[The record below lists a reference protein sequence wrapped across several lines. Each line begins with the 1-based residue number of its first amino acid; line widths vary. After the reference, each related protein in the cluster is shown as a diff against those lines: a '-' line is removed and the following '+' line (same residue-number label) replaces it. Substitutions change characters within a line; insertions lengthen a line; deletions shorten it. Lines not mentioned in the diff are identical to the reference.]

1 MNMSKLLIGVLGSLA
16 MIALN
21 APAADTVDSVN
32 TPPSQIAQQSTGPA
46 PVGAPGSTSQ
56 PNPFPS
62 SSAAGG
68 SDSNLT
74 RNEAYFAA
82 MRKCQF
88 LPSPERPDCIDQ
100 TKKKFGEM

>member
-1 MNMSKLLIGVLGSLA
+1 MSSSMITVAGLLA
-16 MIALN
+16 MV
-21 APAADTVDSVN
+21 AAAAVAEGVGKSGV
-32 TPPSQIAQQSTGPA
+32 QIAQQSTSSA
-46 PVGAPGSTSQ
+46 PVGVPGSTSK

-68 SDSNLT
+68 SEAELT

-82 MRKCQF
+82 MRKCQT
-88 LPSPERPDCIDQ
+88 LPSEQRPDCINE

>member
-1 MNMSKLLIGVLGSLA
+1 MSRLSAIVWGSVA
-16 MIALN
+16 TFGLN
-21 APAADTVDSVN
+21 APAGAADPVDR
-32 TPPSQIAQQSTGPA
+32 PDLLIAQQSTGSA
-46 PVGAPGSTSQ
+46 PVGVPGSTSR

-68 SDSNLT
+68 SESELT

-82 MRKCQF
+82 MRKCQT
-88 LPSPERPDCIDQ
+88 LPSEQRPACVNE

>member
-1 MNMSKLLIGVLGSLA
+1 MSKLLVTVMGSLA
-16 MIALN
+16 TIGLGAQ
-21 APAADTVDSVN
+21 AFAADSIKR
-32 TPPSQIAQQSTGPA
+32 PHMQIAQQSTGPA
-46 PVGAPGSTSQ
+46 PVGAPGSTSK

-68 SDSNLT
+68 SDSELT

-82 MRKCQF
+82 MRKCQS
-88 LPSPERPDCIDQ
+88 LPSNQRPDCVDN

>member
-1 MNMSKLLIGVLGSLA
+1 MVTFSGILA
-16 MIALN
+16 MAG
-21 APAADTVDSVN
+21 PCAAAGAHPVGKSDVQV
-32 TPPSQIAQQSTGPA
+32 AQQSTSSA
-46 PVGAPGSTSQ
+46 PVGVPGSTSR

-68 SDSNLT
+68 SEAELT

-82 MRKCQF
+82 MRKCQT
-88 LPSPERPDCIDQ
+88 LPSEHRPDCVTE

>member
-1 MNMSKLLIGVLGSLA
+1 MRLLVAVLGSFATIGPGGLA
-16 MIALN
+16 D
-21 APAADTVDSVN
+21 AADPMEMRDT
-32 TPPSQIAQQSTGPA
+32 QIAQQSTGPA
-46 PVGAPGSTSQ
+46 PVGAPGSTSK

-68 SDSNLT
+68 SDSELT

-82 MRKCQF
+82 MRKCQS
-88 LPSPERPDCIDQ
+88 LPSSQRPDCVNE